1 MLPQTA
7 VLIVVAATAAFTD
20 MKWGKVYN
28 WLTVP
33 AAAAGVALSF
43 FFPTPGPWQSLTGL
57 AGALV
62 MYAILRRV
70 GRMGAGDV
78 KLMAAVGA
86 LKGFPFVV
94 FASIY
99 IIVVAGIAS
108 ILILAFERRLVPA
121 LRWVAATMA
130 SLLVPNLE
138 PVPFEGGKTEMPF
151 APAILIGVLWCVYLE
166 ATYGAFSFQ

>member
-1 MLPQTA
+1 MLPQNIILAAVTLTA
-7 VLIVVAATAAFTD
+7 TFTD

-28 WLTVP
+28 WLTFP
-33 AAAAGVALSF
+33 AAALGVALSF
-43 FFPTPGPWQSLTGL
+43 FFAPPDPWQSLLGL

-62 MYAILRRV
+62 MYGILRKV

-86 LKGFPFVV
+86 LKGLPFVV

-99 IIVVAGIAS
+99 IIVIAGVAS
-108 ILILAFERRLVPA
+108 IVILAWERRLIPA

-130 SLLVPNLE
+130 SLLVPNME
-138 PVPFEGGKTEMPF
+138 PLPFDGGKTEMPF
-151 APAILIGVLWCVYLE
+151 APAIFLGVLWCLYLE
-166 ATYGAFSFQ
+166 ATFGPFSFQ